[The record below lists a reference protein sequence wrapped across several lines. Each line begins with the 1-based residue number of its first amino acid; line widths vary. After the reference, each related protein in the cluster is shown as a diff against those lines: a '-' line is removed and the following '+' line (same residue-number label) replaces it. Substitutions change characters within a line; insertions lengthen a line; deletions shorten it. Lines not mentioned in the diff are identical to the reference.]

1 MGFTET
7 MGEFREGER
16 SAVGPSAQNERRM
29 CIDLADGAS
38 GGPPIASQPRRLR
51 SLLC

>member
-1 MGFTET
+1 MGFTEAT
-7 MGEFREGER
+7 GEFREGEQ

-38 GGPPIASQPRRLR
+38 GGPHIASQPRGL
-51 SLLC
+51 